1 MMNKI
6 SLLSALLH
14 IDGPGLGS
22 WVLGVEAIVLVG
34 AGDDDGKTVVASVV
48 IGALVVV
55 GRSVVASLVVVSAS
69 VVGNSIVEIFFSV
82 VV

>member
-1 MMNKI
+1 MMNKV

-14 IDGPGLGS
+14 TDGPGLGS
-22 WVLGVEAIVLVG
+22 WLVGVVAIVVVG
-34 AGDDDGKTVVASVV
+34 AVDDNGKTVVATVL

-69 VVGNSIVEIFFSV
+69 VVRNAIVEIFFSV